1 MITLYITIGFFA
13 LLTGFLIYKKKKI
26 AAIIFGVI
34 TALTIISTVQM
45 YKSAVT
51 LNEQPI
57 SQRREQ
63 IIGVA
68 LMAATQS
75 PAGLDFIK
83 LVEFASKD
91 NVITNAEYNTLRPFI
106 PNEVIS
112 EVNSKYPDA
121 EAEERYYSRT
131 TLLQE
136 QNTGDL
142 Q

>member
-13 LLTGFLIYKKKKI
+13 LLTGFLIYKKKKVI
-26 AAIIFGVI
+26 AIVFGMI
-34 TALTIISTVQM
+34 TALSVLSTVQM
-45 YKSAVT
+45 YKSAVA

-63 IIGVA
+63 IISMA
-68 LMAATQS
+68 LIVATQS

-91 NVITNAEYNTLRPFI
+91 NVITNAEYNRIRPFI
-106 PNEVIS
+106 PNEVIA

-136 QNTGDL
+136 P
-142 Q
+142 